1 MNVLEPIADWL
12 RRVNDPLRNSNQIG
26 RWMAR
31 LPAGDVLAIQG
42 QSLDL
47 LAKFPVGGREAS
59 AAQVEALLELDA
71 RLEPIV
77 RDLTRQYTINY
88 QKSSTVESR
97 LWHAVFDL
105 VKGFVGAYNAALQ
118 AGFPHAENRRWRV
131 ILPWALVR
139 LSHYRGLDG
148 KFRLFRYSHWIPA
161 QWREFHEVYELARA
175 RAWHREQ
182 LVFGAGAFAKPGI
195 FVEQVYLNMLLLMRL
210 DSGNFTPDQVEWV
223 AKQLEDWAPTL
234 TLMPKAS
241 DDAGFYVDLTGA
253 QGLRRRDKPVVGGRV
268 LYVDTGPV
276 YTRIVERLR
285 WLPENDDE
293 PPAAGEL
300 PAREQRLLLMRLAA
314 LFGPDAIAHAPRASR
329 QSADEHVRVVSGLH
343 ALTRAVAEIDRL
355 PEAARTP
362 GVMTSFDEVTQ
373 VNPGINPAS
382 IERRVR
388 GTRWKMVDRSESG
401 CRLVAPAKEAPA
413 KLGELLAINDGG
425 LWILGVVRR
434 MQRQQV
440 DEMTVGVEIIA
451 RRLVRVLLRNWAA
464 PVEAPRAGRGNY
476 DKPFFGIYLPAAPEN
491 RQASQR
497 SLIGPDD
504 RFTPGGMIELDTGSA
519 RYLIRFTK
527 TLERQTGW
535 TWTLFNA
542 VRKLAP

>member
-1 MNVLEPIADWL
+1 MIEPVIDWL
-12 RRVNDPLRNSNQIG
+12 RRLKDPLRNSTQIG

-31 LPAGDVLAIQG
+31 LPAGDVLEIQR
-42 QSLDL
+42 QSLEL
-47 LAKFPVGGREAS
+47 LANFPIGGEAD
-59 AAQVEALLELDA
+59 AAQLEALLKLDA
-71 RLEPIV
+71 RLEPLV

-105 VKGFVGAYNAALQ
+105 VKGFVSAYNAALQ
-118 AGFPHAENRRWRV
+118 AGFPHAENRRWRA

-139 LSHYRGLDG
+139 LAHYKGLDG

-161 QWREFHEVYELARA
+161 QWREFHEIYDLARA
-175 RAWHREQ
+175 RSWQREQ
-182 LVFGAGAFAKPGI
+182 LVLGAGSFAKPGVS
-195 FVEQVYLNMLLLMRL
+195 VEQVYLNMLLLMRL

-223 AKQLEDWAPTL
+223 ANQLEDWAPTL
-234 TLMPKAS
+234 ALSTTAG
-241 DDAGFYVDLTGA
+241 DAAGFYVDLTGA
-253 QGLRRRDKPVVGGRV
+253 QGLRRRDKPVVGGRTM
-268 LYVDTGPV
+268 YVDTGPV

-285 WLPENDDE
+285 WLPETDDE
-293 PPAAGEL
+293 KPAAGEL
-300 PAREQRLLLMRLAA
+300 PSREQRLLLMRLAA

-329 QSADEHVRVVSGLH
+329 TSADEHVRVVSGLH

-355 PEAARTP
+355 PEIARTP
-362 GVMTSFDEVTQ
+362 GVITSYDEPTLI
-373 VNPGINPAS
+373 NPGINPAS

-401 CRLVAPAKEAPA
+401 CRLMAPAKEAPA

-425 LWILGVVRR
+425 NWILGVVRR

-464 PVEAPRAGRGNY
+464 PVETSRAARANY
-476 DKPFFGIYLPAAPEN
+476 DRPFFGIYLPAAPEN

-519 RYLIRFTK
+519 RYLIRFTQ

>member
-1 MNVLEPIADWL
+1 MIEPALDWL
-12 RRVNDPLRNSNQIG
+12 RRLNDPLRNSTQIG

-31 LPAGDVLAIQG
+31 LPAGDVLEIQRR
-42 QSLDL
+42 SLEL
-47 LAKFPVGGREAS
+47 LATFPAGGREAS
-59 AAQVEALLELDA
+59 AAQLEALLKLDA
-71 RLEPIV
+71 RLEPIIN
-77 RDLTRQYTINY
+77 DLTLQYTINY

-105 VKGFVGAYNAALQ
+105 VKGFIAAYNAALQ

-131 ILPWALVR
+131 TLPWALVR
-139 LSHYRGLDG
+139 LAHYRGLDG

-161 QWREFHEVYELARA
+161 QWREFHEIYELARA
-175 RAWHREQ
+175 RSWQREQ
-182 LVFGAGAFAKPGI
+182 LVFGAGKFKTPSV
-195 FVEQVYLNMLLLMRL
+195 FLEQVYLNMLLLMRL
-210 DSGNFTPDQVEWV
+210 DSGNFTPDQVQWV

-234 TLMPKAS
+234 LLTPTPN
-241 DDAGFYVDLTGA
+241 DDAGFFVDVTGS
-253 QGLRRRDKPVVGGRV
+253 QGLRRRNQPVVGGRAM
-268 LYVDTGPV
+268 YVDTSPV

-285 WLPENDDE
+285 WLPETDE
-293 PPAAGEL
+293 EKPAAGEL
-300 PAREQRLLLMRLAA
+300 PSREQRLLLMRLAA

-329 QSADEHVRVVSGLH
+329 RSADEHVRVVSGLH

-355 PEAARTP
+355 PETARTP
-362 GVMTSFDEVTQ
+362 GVITSFDEVTQ

-388 GTRWKMVDRSESG
+388 GTRWKMVDRSDSG
-401 CRLVAPAKEAPA
+401 CRLVAPSNEAPA
-413 KLGELLAINDGG
+413 KLGELLAIHDGDS
-425 LWILGVVRR
+425 WILGVVRR

-451 RRLVRVLLRNWAA
+451 RRLVRVLLRSWAA
-464 PVEAPRAGRGNY
+464 PVEATRTQRAPHDR
-476 DKPFFGIYLPAAPEN
+476 PFFGIYLPAAPEN